1 MAEARTLASDT
12 IAPWAEIVPGRGY
25 TTVDDMLALPDDDG
39 WRYEVVEGVLVRMA
53 GSGEEA
59 TTIAF
64 GLGAVLHSFVRPRRL
79 GIVTGA
85 DGVYKF
91 RGAETGLTP
100 DVGFYLAERR
110 AYISDRTKPVPFAPD
125 LAVEVASPSQ
135 YGPEMTAKA
144 KLYLEGGTQLVWII
158 WPAKQRIDVW
168 KSGYIDLPVLTLGID
183 DALNGEDVVPG
194 FTYPVADV
202 FADPLG

>member
-1 MAEARTLASDT
+1 MAEARALASDT
-12 IAPWAEIVPGRGY
+12 LAPWAEIVPGRGY

-39 WRYEVVEGVLVRMA
+39 WQYEVVEGVLVRMA
-53 GSGEEA
+53 GSGKRA

-64 GLGAVLHSFVRPRRL
+64 GLGAELRAFVRPRRL
-79 GIVTGA
+79 GVVTGA

-100 DVGFYLAERR
+100 HVGYYTAARNALITDE
-110 AYISDRTKPVPFAPD
+110 DRPIPFAPD

-135 YGPEMTAKA
+135 FGPEMKAKA
-144 KLYLEGGTQLVWII
+144 KLYLEGETRLVWII

-168 KSGYIDLPVLTLGID
+168 RSGHIDLPVLTLGID